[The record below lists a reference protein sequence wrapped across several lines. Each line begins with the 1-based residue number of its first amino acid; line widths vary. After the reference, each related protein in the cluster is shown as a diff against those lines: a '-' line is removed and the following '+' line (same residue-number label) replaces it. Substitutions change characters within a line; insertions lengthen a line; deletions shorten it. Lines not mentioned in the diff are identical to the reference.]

1 MLASIKR
8 SKSKFAPL
16 LMAFLFLGT
25 QLASTLAI
33 SIVNT
38 PTAEAAPICV
48 IDTAGANDE
57 SGQKDLTRLCVDY
70 AGAPSTVATLWNWD
84 ETGTNGANTMDACNL
99 FDTDGDGNINYAV
112 CVTTNNNPAVLQS
125 TTTYSCGDTKIDRC
139 TSTVAIISSGTTSCA
154 VSQQN
159 TDPFPAGTSS
169 PKDTQGACTIQ
180 LSTVGGAGAKLIDVC
195 SYPSAQPN
203 SDPSDCVI
211 ARNNSGKL
219 EVVKNLI
226 PNNNAGLFN
235 LQIDSVTKAP
245 NVGHNGTTGEI
256 VYSAGNHTV
265 GETAGTSTSLA
276 GYSTTIVCKDLNGTG
291 AIVAQATNTSV
302 SVPLV
307 DDADVICTVTNTA
320 AGSITIVKDAI
331 ANSLQDFGFTTTGT
345 GVSNFTLDDDS
356 GVAGAD
362 VTNANTK
369 VFNNI
374 SAGTY
379 TFTEASVNGWYLDS
393 INCPNIEETQNLG
406 ARAVSLTVTA
416 GQNITCTFTNRQ
428 LGQIK
433 VTKQTDPNND
443 PTQFAISASPSS
455 GVVGNADQNIT
466 DDQTV
471 TYTVKHGTYAVTE
484 TVPAGWSQAS
494 NNCSNLVVGGNT
506 PLVNGV
512 PTLTCT
518 INNTKY
524 STLTFVKNAIPEG
537 PQDFVFSATG
547 AGLSGF
553 ILDDDSDPTRSN
565 QQQFT
570 NLLPGTYTGSEGAVQ
585 GWDLTNLVCTGTG
598 VDYSVDD
605 NKASV
610 NLLAGQNITCTFTNT
625 QRGSISG
632 LKFDDLNGN
641 GVWNAGEPTLE
652 RWSIFIDE
660 NDNGLYDAGEYLSIT
675 DENGVYYFMNLQPSA
690 YSVFEV
696 LQDTWVQ
703 TLSPADPINLTAGAN
718 LIDQNFGNFKNN
730 TVSGYKWNDIDGN
743 GQKGQNESNLSGWTI
758 NLYNDGLDDDSLFD
772 DLVQTDVTDQDGNY
786 SFSNVAMG
794 TYMVCEVQQASWV
807 QTYPANDR
815 CHTIVVNLSGEVH
828 SDTNFGNQGRGSV
841 TIKKDV
847 DSDGDGDVDYSNV
860 GNWVYDINSSGDY
873 ATSTTQN
880 VPAGTHTISE
890 EQQTNY
896 HFVSVV
902 CDNQRQVTQAES
914 FTLTV
919 NPGDNIT
926 CSFTNARD
934 TGKLKVI
941 KYIDPS
947 TDDGK
952 FNLLVNGEVKAS
964 NVGHE
969 GSTGYITLPT
979 SEDDYMVSETAGTG
993 TDLDDY
999 TAEFSGDCDKYG
1011 GVTIAKDQTS
1021 VCYITNT
1028 KKAKI
1033 TVVKEAYPYN
1043 DPQSFDFTFEPYEE
1057 EEPCEI
1063 YLLEVIENPC
1073 DDAGPFDYYEESDFT
1088 LDDNDGETYS
1098 DREEVEGLTPGTYKI
1113 TELPV
1118 SGWDLTNIDCDYG
1131 DDNPRGVGYGDN
1143 SWLVYLEPG
1152 DDLTCYFTNVKRGSV
1167 TIVKDSRPNSDQ
1179 EFSFEHNL
1187 TGVESENFTLVD
1199 DGENTEASSKTFT
1212 NVLPGSYGITEID
1225 TKNWREA
1232 NFSCDND
1239 DEEIELFTNELISE
1253 EWFEN
1258 RIFVGPGQNVTC
1270 TFVNESLV
1278 LNITKTNNKP
1288 QPTVVGDTV
1297 IYTLT
1302 VTVPEEASGVTDATV
1317 IDLPPENFQYVAG
1330 SWTANSSVRG
1340 NIKGST
1346 TTEPTYASPGKWLL
1360 GNLVGGEVITLTYIA
1375 KILSNVTPG
1384 IYPDIAFVSGFA
1396 GDQEVLGN
1404 VTTADTPF
1412 VGTTVAVINP
1422 AVGKIFTAPLLAN
1435 TGRGLNVLSAIIPAL
1450 LIGLTLIAYRR
1461 SRQYP
1466 KKGGQL

>member
-33 SIVNT
+33 SIVST
-38 PTAEAAPICV
+38 PTAEATPICV
-48 IDTAGANDE
+48 IDTVGANDE

-112 CVTTNNNPAVLQS
+112 CVTTNSDPAVLQS

-139 TSTVAIISSGTTSCA
+139 TSTAAIISSGTTSCA

-159 TDPFPAGTSS
+159 TDPFPTGTSS

-211 ARNNSGKL
+211 ARNNAGKL
-219 EVVKNLI
+219 EVIKNLI

-235 LQIDSVTKAP
+235 LQIDAVTKAP

-256 VYSAGNHTV
+256 VYSTGNHTV

-443 PTQFAISASPSS
+443 PTQFAISASPSA
-455 GVVGNADQNIT
+455 GVVGNANQNII
-466 DDQTV
+466 DNQTV
-471 TYTVKHGTYAVTE
+471 VYTVKHGTYVVTE
-484 TVPAGWSQAS
+484 TVPNGWTETS
-494 NNCSNLVVGGNT
+494 NNCSNLVINGNT

-518 INNTKY
+518 INNTKL
-524 STLTFVKNAIPEG
+524 STLTIFKDAQPNVPGIFNFTTTGTGLAS
-537 PQDFVFSATG
+537 FS
-547 AGLSGF
+547 
-553 ILDDDSDPTRSN
+553 LDDDPATAGTTN
-565 QQQFT
+565 QKQFT
-570 NLLPGTYTGSEGAVQ
+570 GLLPGAYAVTEEALAGWKLDGYTCNSAYSNVATTTVGVQ
-585 GWDLTNLVCTGTG
+585 L
-598 VDYSVDD
+598 S
-605 NKASV
+605 
-610 NLLAGQNITCTFTNT
+610 AGQNVECTFTNIKY
-625 QRGSISG
+625 GSISG
-632 LKFDDLNGN
+632 YKFNDLNGN
-641 GVWNAGEPTLE
+641 GKWDTNEPALGQ
-652 RWSIFIDE
+652 WAIFIDK
-660 NDNGLYDAGEYLSIT
+660 NNNGTYEAGQDVLIT
-675 DENGVYYFMNLQPSA
+675 TNQDGLF
-690 YSVFEV
+690 VFEN
-696 LQDTWVQ
+696 LLPGNYSIFEQIQTGWVQ
-703 TLSPADPINLTAGAN
+703 TLAPPALTLPAGQELTNA
-718 LIDQNFGNFKNN
+718 
-730 TVSGYKWNDIDGN
+730 
-743 GQKGQNESNLSGWTI
+743 
-758 NLYNDGLDDDSLFD
+758 
-772 DLVQTDVTDQDGNY
+772 
-786 SFSNVAMG
+786 
-794 TYMVCEVQQASWV
+794 
-807 QTYPANDR
+807 
-815 CHTIVVNLSGEVH
+815 
-828 SDTNFGNQGRGSV
+828 NFGNQGKGTV
-841 TIKKDV
+841 KVIKNV
-847 DSDGDGDVDYSNV
+847 DSDGDGDVDIFNDKS
-860 GNWVYDINSSGDY
+860 WTWDINGTNDADDATNI
-873 ATSTTQN
+873 ATSTVKNVSAGTYTIIEDQKPGYHLASVDCGSFQQISQSESINISVQPGQN
-880 VPAGTHTISE
+880 VECT
-890 EQQTNY
+890 
-896 HFVSVV
+896 
-902 CDNQRQVTQAES
+902 
-914 FTLTV
+914 
-919 NPGDNIT
+919 
-926 CSFTNARD
+926 FTNARD
-934 TGKLKVI
+934 I
-941 KYIDPS
+941 
-947 TDDGK
+947 
-952 FNLLVNGEVKAS
+952 
-964 NVGHE
+964 
-969 GSTGYITLPT
+969 
-979 SEDDYMVSETAGTG
+979 GT
-993 TDLDDY
+993 
-999 TAEFSGDCDKYG
+999 
-1011 GVTIAKDQTS
+1011 
-1021 VCYITNT
+1021 
-1028 KKAKI
+1028 I
-1033 TVVKEAYPYN
+1033 TVVKRTLPGN
-1043 DPQSFDFTFEPYEE
+1043 DPQDFNFTLNEYYEE
-1057 EEPCEI
+1057 E
-1063 YLLEVIENPC
+1063 L
-1073 DDAGPFDYYEESDFT
+1073 T
-1088 LDDNDGETYS
+1088 LDSQSNFSGSELVNEVWNLESFVLDTDDDETLS
-1098 DREEVEGLTPGTYKI
+1098 DTEVVSGLPTGLYIIEEQLAE
-1113 TELPV
+1113 
-1118 SGWDLTNIDCDYG
+1118 GWDLDDIWCDYG
-1131 DDNPRGVGYGDN
+1131 DQDPRGYGHEN
-1143 SWLVYLEPG
+1143 GWVI
-1152 DDLTCYFTNVKRGSV
+1152 DLTRGVDITCYFTNVKRGSV

-1187 TGVESENFTLVD
+1187 TGVESENFALVD

-1232 NFSCDND
+1232 NFSCDNEN
-1239 DEEIELFTNELISE
+1239 EEIELFTNELISE

-1270 TFVNESLV
+1270 TFVNESLA

-1360 GNLVGGEVITLTYIA
+1360 GNLVGGEVVTLTYIA